1 MYKIWKYLE
10 KGQVTVCDYRTQ
22 QTAKKGPGTVVRII
36 VLWYYRKTLLD
47 NELM

>member
-1 MYKIWKYLE
+1 MLKKGKIFKEFGNSVQNLKYFE

-36 VLWYYRKTLLD
+36 VP
-47 NELM
+47 